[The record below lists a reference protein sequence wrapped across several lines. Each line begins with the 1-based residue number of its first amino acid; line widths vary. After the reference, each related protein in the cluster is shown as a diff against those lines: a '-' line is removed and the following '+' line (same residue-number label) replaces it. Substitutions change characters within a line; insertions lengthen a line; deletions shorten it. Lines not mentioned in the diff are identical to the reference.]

1 MILRRPTRPVAVFRF
16 AFLVAALLAPAAAGA
31 KPKGPTPKEQ
41 KINVYVQII
50 NAESNHVFEVRRNYA
65 AWVSSMKTGP
75 TCKENGLRGP
85 GSVGDSAPERYAKYR
100 AALAKKPKLEV
111 DQAALE
117 MVDALEALYKPQNEA
132 SEYYYK
138 NQHTKDACKKGQEL
152 HPLLVAGWT
161 KYTQADRALRAFVE
175 KHQDETDET
184 ELAGIEKKYGKRLR
198 YLHRKLLLDGK
209 FLVRETD
216 AQSSKAT
223 PEVAAIRG
231 KLTPFVQT
239 LDDTKA
245 LVATEKKGKNSEALY
260 QGGYEQ
266 LLTKAGWYKDAV
278 NELLRQL
285 ETPSKEKQSAI
296 DERRKRAVE
305 QVIKAYNAVIEQ
317 SNSVGYTKNM
327 K

>member
-1 MILRRPTRPVAVFRF
+1 MHHRSSWSRLLPRF
-16 AFLVAALLAPAAAGA
+16 AAGLAAALLAPASLA
-31 KPKGPTPKEQ
+31 KGPTPKEQ
-41 KINVYVQII
+41 KINAYVQII
-50 NAESNHVFEVRRNYA
+50 NGESNHVFETRKNYA

-75 TCKENGLRGP
+75 TCKETNLRGP
-85 GSVGDSAPERYAKYR
+85 GSIGESAPERWKKYR

-111 DQAALE
+111 DQAALD

-132 SEYYYK
+132 SEYYHK
-138 NQHTKDACKKGQEL
+138 NLHTKDACKKGQEL
-152 HPLLVAGWT
+152 HPLLVAAWA
-161 KYTQADRALRAFVE
+161 KYGQADKQVRDFVE
-175 KHQDETDET
+175 KHQDETDVT

-216 AQSSKAT
+216 AQTSKAA
-223 PEVAAIRG
+223 PDAAAIKG
-231 KLTPFVQT
+231 KLAPFVQT
-239 LDDTKA
+239 LDDAKTV
-245 LVATEKKGKNSEALY
+245 VATEKKGKNSEALY

-266 LLTKAGWYKDAV
+266 LLTRAGWYKDAV

-285 ETPSKEKQSAI
+285 DAPTKDKST

-305 QVIKAYNAVIEQ
+305 QVIKSYNSMIEQ
-317 SNSVGYTKNM
+317 SNGVGYTKSM

>member
-1 MILRRPTRPVAVFRF
+1 VTPHRHASPAALFPVVLSLAAV
-16 AFLVAALLAPAAAGA
+16 LLAPAPAHA
-31 KPKGPTPKEQ
+31 KGPTPKEQ
-41 KINVYVQII
+41 KINAYVQII
-50 NAESNHVFEVRRNYA
+50 NGESNHVFETRKNYA
-65 AWVSSMKTGP
+65 AWVASMKTGP
-75 TCKENGLRGP
+75 TCKETKLRGP
-85 GSVGDSAPERYAKYR
+85 GSVGDSAPERWKKYR
-100 AALAKKPKLEV
+100 AALAKKPKLEA

-138 NQHTKDACKKGQEL
+138 NLHTKDACKKGQEL

-161 KYTQADRALRAFVE
+161 KFAQADRLVRDFVE
-175 KHQDETDET
+175 KHQDETDVT

-198 YLHRKLLLDGK
+198 YFHRKLLLDGK
-209 FLVRETD
+209 FLVREAD
-216 AQSSKAT
+216 AQTKQAT
-223 PEVAAIRG
+223 PDVAAIRG
-231 KLTPFVQT
+231 KLTPFVQS
-239 LDDTKA
+239 LDEAKA

-266 LLTKAGWYKDAV
+266 LLTRAGWYKDAV

-285 ETPSKEKQSAI
+285 ENPTKEKQNAV

-305 QVIKAYNAVIEQ
+305 QVIKSYNGMIEQ
-317 SNSVGYTKNM
+317 SNGVGYTKNM